1 LRLRLVGVAA
11 AVAVVL
17 SGLFGVPAAGSGER
31 QGPSSGEFK
40 AWTKGLDNGSQNKF
54 YAKYP
59 QPGQKVQF
67 LYQNASGAY
76 VEFAWLRVD
85 ERFLNDDG
93 SYRNLQ
99 NEIYF
104 IRTFH
109 LGPGKNRLRV
119 AVDGQIVWGTK
130 TYTIKPP
137 KPGTHG
143 AAPEADDAEVVE
155 EATEAARPPV
165 FFGGGRW

>member
-1 LRLRLVGVAA
+1 VGVAA
-11 AVAVVL
+11 AVAVVF
-17 SGLFGVPAAGSGER
+17 SGLFGAPAAGSGER

-40 AWTKGLDNGSQNKF
+40 AWTKGLDNGSQIKF

-67 LYQNASGAY
+67 LYQNASGTY

-85 ERFLNDDG
+85 VRFLNDDG

-104 IRTFH
+104 IRTFD

-137 KPGTHG
+137 KPATDE
-143 AAPEADDAEVVE
+143 AAPEADDAEGVE
-155 EATEAARPPV
+155 DTAEVALPPV
-165 FFGGGRW
+165 FGGGDFW